1 MAIADRSAACQ
12 RQPEPTVGAARTG
25 IPFAEQRTRCNAN
38 QQSGGGRS
46 MRIFNCLTLGAGLF
60 ATVISMPVHAEDGA
74 KVAAIVKGLD
84 NPFFQYMHKGI
95 EEQAKANGVAVTVQA
110 AANMGDA
117 TGQADRLTAMAMQDF
132 DCYLVN
138 PISVSNLVQ
147 ALVPVAQKKK
157 PIVNIDSTIDAEQA
171 KAAGFA
177 ISTYIG
183 TDNVAAG
190 ALAGEEMLK
199 LVPNGSK
206 VALVAGIVGD
216 VGSNARIKGFKQAV
230 EGKLDVVVM
239 VSADWD
245 REKALTAATDILAAH
260 PDLAGFFAANDIMA
274 LGVQRAVQT
283 SAKDVKVIGLDGIVD
298 ALKSVAAG
306 ELAATVAQYPYVV
319 GAMGVEACAAAA
331 KGKELPANVPAPVLL
346 INKDNAEASLK
357 NFPAPGGDYPDPFR
371 EMLKQ

>member
-1 MAIADRSAACQ
+1 
-12 RQPEPTVGAARTG
+12 
-25 IPFAEQRTRCNAN
+25 
-38 QQSGGGRS
+38 
-46 MRIFNCLTLGAGLF
+46 MRMLNCLMTGAGLF
-60 ATVISMPVHAEDGA
+60 AMMISAPAYAEDA
-74 KVAAIVKGLD
+74 TRVAAVIKGLD
-84 NPFFQYMHKGI
+84 NPFFQYMRQGI
-95 EEQAKANGVAVTVQA
+95 DEQAKASGADVSVQA

-132 DCYLVN
+132 GCYLVN

-147 ALVPVAQKKK
+147 ALVPVAQKKT

-190 ALAGEEMLK
+190 VLAGEEMLK

-216 VGSNARIKGFKQAV
+216 IGSNARIKGFKQAV

-245 REKALTAATDILAAH
+245 REKALTAATDILRAH

-274 LGVQRAVQT
+274 LGVQRAVQG
-283 SAKDVKVIGLDGIVD
+283 AGKEGQVKVIGLDGIVD

-319 GAMGVEACAAAA
+319 GAMGVEACIAAV
-331 KGKELPANVPAPVLL
+331 KGKTLPTKVDAPVLL
-346 INKDNAEASLK
+346 INKANAEASVK
-357 NFPAPGGDYPDPFR
+357 NFPRPGGDYPDPFR

>member
-1 MAIADRSAACQ
+1 
-12 RQPEPTVGAARTG
+12 
-25 IPFAEQRTRCNAN
+25 
-38 QQSGGGRS
+38 
-46 MRIFNCLTLGAGLF
+46 MRMLNRLMTGAGLF
-60 ATVISMPVHAEDGA
+60 AMMISAPAYAEDA
-74 KVAAIVKGLD
+74 PRVAAVIKGLD
-84 NPFFQYMHKGI
+84 NPFFQYMRQGI
-95 EEQAKANGVAVTVQA
+95 DEQAKTSGAEVSVQA

-132 DCYLVN
+132 GCYLVN

-147 ALVPVAQKKK
+147 ALVPVAQKKT

-190 ALAGEEMLK
+190 VLAGEEMLK

-206 VALVAGIVGD
+206 VALIAGVVGD
-216 VGSNARIKGFKQAV
+216 IGGNARIKGFNQAV
-230 EGKLDVVVM
+230 DGKLDVVVM

-245 REKALTAATDILAAH
+245 REKALTAATDILRAH

-274 LGVQRAVQT
+274 LGVQRAVQG
-283 SAKDVKVIGLDGIVD
+283 AGKEGQVKVIGLDGIVD

-306 ELAATVAQYPYVV
+306 ELAATVAQYPFVV
-319 GAMGVEACAAAA
+319 GAMGVEACVAAA
-331 KGKELPANVPAPVLL
+331 KGKTLPAKVDAPVLL
-346 INKDNAEASLK
+346 INKENAEASIK
-357 NFPAPGGDYPDPFR
+357 SFPRPGGDYPDPFR
-371 EMLKQ
+371 EMLQQ

>member
-1 MAIADRSAACQ
+1 
-12 RQPEPTVGAARTG
+12 
-25 IPFAEQRTRCNAN
+25 
-38 QQSGGGRS
+38 
-46 MRIFNCLTLGAGLF
+46 MRMFNCLTLGAGLF
-60 ATVISMPVHAEDGA
+60 ATVISMPAHAEDAA

-84 NPFFQYMHKGI
+84 NPFFQYMHRGI
-95 EEQAKANGVAVTVQA
+95 EEQAKADNVAVTIQA

-147 ALVPVAQKKK
+147 ALVPVAQKNK
-157 PIVNIDSTIDAEQA
+157 PIINIDSTIDAEQA
-171 KAAGFA
+171 KAAGFT

-190 ALAGEEMLK
+190 VLAGEEMLK
-199 LVPNGSK
+199 LVPAGSK

-230 EGKLDVVVM
+230 EGKLEVVVM

-283 SAKDVKVIGLDGIVD
+283 SGKDVKVIGLDGIVD

-306 ELAATVAQYPYVV
+306 ELSATVAQYPYVV
-319 GAMGVEACAAAA
+319 GAMGVEACKAAAL
-331 KGKELPANVPAPVLL
+331 GKELPANVPAPVLL

-357 NFPAPGGDYPDPFR
+357 NFPRPGGDYPDPFR
-371 EMLKQ
+371 EMLK